1 MWKKIIDTKQVVDT
15 QKQILLNAKNS
26 NEIFAGK
33 NFLQNAKYAVSVVKK
48 TPYIDHMSL
57 KANYL
62 DNREAYHQ
70 KMNHA
75 FLSRTDNLSVKAFD
89 DLFSA
94 VEFNDTSTLWER
106 KASLA
111 KSINDNKIDVM
122 DALIGAISSYISSIV
137 IFITIGLSFYEIGA
151 NAFSD
156 FLILGF
162 LGILLFGL
170 YEGYFNQCRLKRLV
184 KEHKDYTCE
193 FGEVNNLLERKKDLR
208 MRLTTANPVK
218 NSRCIRG

>member
-15 QKQILLNAKNS
+15 QKLILRNSKNV

-33 NFLQNAKYAVSVVKK
+33 SFLQNAKYAVGVVKK
-48 TPYIDHMSL
+48 TPYIDHMGL

-62 DNREAYHQ
+62 ETREAYHQ
-70 KMNHA
+70 KMNRA
-75 FLSRTDNLSVKAFD
+75 FLSRTGNLSVEAFD

-122 DALIGAISSYISSIV
+122 DALIGAISSYLSSIV
-137 IFITIGLSFYEIGA
+137 ILITIALSFYEIGA

-170 YEGYFNQCRLKRLV
+170 YEGYFSQCRLKRLV
-184 KEHKDYTCE
+184 REHKDYTCE
-193 FGEVNNLLERKKDLR
+193 FGQVDSLLERKKDLR
-208 MRLTTANPVK
+208 
-218 NSRCIRG
+218 IR

>member
-15 QKQILLNAKNS
+15 QKQILLNAKNC

-33 NFLQNAKYAVSVVKK
+33 NFFQNAKYAVGVVKK
-48 TPYIDHMSL
+48 TPFIDHMGL

-62 DNREAYHQ
+62 ETREAYHK

-75 FLSRTDNLSVKAFD
+75 FLSRTGNLSVKAFD

-137 IFITIGLSFYEIGA
+137 IFITIGLSFFELGA

-162 LGILLFGL
+162 FGILLFGL
-170 YEGYFNQCRLKRLV
+170 YEGYFSQCRLKRLV

-208 MRLTTANPVK
+208 MR
-218 NSRCIRG
+218 

>member
-33 NFLQNAKYAVSVVKK
+33 NFLQNAKYAVNVVKK

-75 FLSRTDNLSVKAFD
+75 FLNRTGNLSVRAFD

-208 MRLTTANPVK
+208 MR
-218 NSRCIRG
+218 

>member
-1 MWKKIIDTKQVVDT
+1 MWKKIIDTKQVLNS
-15 QKQILLNAKNS
+15 QKQTLINAKVTNQ
-26 NEIFAGK
+26 ILTGK
-33 NFLQNAKYAVSVVKK
+33 SFFENAKYAFGVVRK

-57 KANYL
+57 KANYIE
-62 DNREAYHQ
+62 NRDAYHQ
-70 KMNHA
+70 KMNRA
-75 FLSRTDNLSVKAFD
+75 FLSRTGNLSVEAFD
-89 DLFSA
+89 NLFSA

-122 DALIGAISSYISSIV
+122 GALIGTISSYLSSVAVLIPIV
-137 IFITIGLSFYEIGA
+137 LAFYVSGV

-156 FLILGF
+156 FLVLGF

-170 YEGYFNQCRLKRLV
+170 YEGYFSQSRLKRLV

-193 FGEVNNLLERKKDLR
+193 FSEVNSLLERKKDLR
-208 MRLTTANPVK
+208 VRAV
-218 NSRCIRG
+218 